1 MSLCPFVR
9 LLQHPIKFPSYSRQ
23 LDTGIMWAAFCVDSI
38 VAVTFV
44 NYASLSISRARSRAE
59 KASGYDW
66 HLSLWKVAVKMWQT
80 PLLAPCFPAFL
91 LCLEL
96 LLWSVKSDNCKS
108 CEWSEWSVFVLPYS
122 TKEIWAL
129 CGEDMLLDQKK
140 GENIWNVEVIWPSY
154 KCVLDYNSSRTW

>member
-1 MSLCPFVR
+1 MTEEPTTGGARDSGCSPLSLQRRVLLPFCVCTLPPGVVVSLLVVCCWAQHFAKSKTMSCLGGLCVSLSFRKASATLHLIPLIQPTIRHRYYV
-9 LLQHPIKFPSYSRQ
+9 SC
-23 LDTGIMWAAFCVDSI
+23 FCVDSI

-80 PLLAPCFPAFL
+80 PPFAPCFLAFL

-96 LLWSVKSDNCKS
+96 LL
-108 CEWSEWSVFVLPYS
+108 
-122 TKEIWAL
+122 
-129 CGEDMLLDQKK
+129 
-140 GENIWNVEVIWPSY
+140 
-154 KCVLDYNSSRTW
+154 